1 MLKIW
6 GRINSANVKK
16 VVWAAQELGLPFE
29 RIDAG
34 GPFGLNDTAEFLA
47 LNPNG
52 TIPVIEDDGFALWE
66 SNAIV
71 RYLASKY
78 GDGALYPAGL
88 QQRADIERWLDWQT
102 TTYHPALVPAFLH
115 LVRLPAE
122 QRKPELAE
130 AARPRLEQLAALLD
144 AQLAKQAYLTGDSF
158 TIADLVLACSVHPWL
173 NLPLERVERPNL
185 QRWYA
190 SLRARSASKEV
201 LALPL
206 S

>member
-34 GPFGLNDTAEFLA
+34 GPFGGLDTPEYAA
-47 LNPNG
+47 LNPNR
-52 TIPVIEDDGFALWE
+52 TIPVIEDDGFVLWE

-71 RYLASKY
+71 RYLANKH
-78 GDGALYPAGL
+78 GALYPADVE
-88 QQRADIERWLDWQT
+88 QRALIDQWLDWQAT
-102 TTYHPALVPAFLH
+102 VFQPALVPAFLH
-115 LVRLPAE
+115 TVRLPAE
-122 QRKPELAE
+122 QRQPELAQ

-144 AQLAKQAYLTGDSF
+144 AQLAQHAYLAGDAL
-158 TIADLVLACSVHPWL
+158 TIADLVLGYAVHAWL
-173 NLPLERVERPNL
+173 NLPLERLERPHL
-185 QRWYA
+185 QRWYQA
-190 SLRARSASKEV
+190 LRARPASKDV
-201 LALPL
+201 LLPL

>member
-16 VVWAAQELGLPFE
+16 VVWVAQELGLPFQ
-29 RIDAG
+29 RIDVG
-34 GPFGLNDTAEFLA
+34 GPFGGVDTPEFLA

-52 TIPVIEDDGFALWE
+52 TIPVIDDDGFVLWE

-78 GDGALYPAGL
+78 GDGTLYPADL

-102 TTYHPALVPAFLH
+102 TVYHPALVPAFLN
-115 LVRLPAE
+115 LVRLPPE
-122 QRKPELAE
+122 QRQPEVAE
-130 AARPRLEQLAALLD
+130 AARPKLEQLAALLD
-144 AQLAKQAYLTGDSF
+144 AQLAKQAYLTGDAF
-158 TIADLVLACSVHPWL
+158 TIADLVLGCSVHPWL
-173 NLPLERVERPNL
+173 NLPLERVERPHL
-185 QRWYA
+185 LRWYH
-190 SLRARSASKEV
+190 SLRARPASEGM
-201 LALPL
+201 LPLPL